1 MWIKGKTALSNTHFL
16 KNTHVCVN
24 LPADSLCEVHEVGE
38 LLANADL
45 RANLEVILPMRE
57 VEVPR
62 VGEAAACCDRL
73 GEAGGPL

>member
-1 MWIKGKTALSNTHFL
+1 MSTKNKQITAVTLAE
-16 KNTHVCVN
+16 N
-24 LPADSLCEVHEVGE
+24 LESL
-38 LLANADL
+38 LLTSDL

-62 VGEAAACCDRL
+62 RGEASDAAACCDRL

>member
-1 MWIKGKTALSNTHFL
+1 M
-16 KNTHVCVN
+16 KNTCIDVN
-24 LPADSLCEVHEVGE
+24 LPPKGLCDFHGVGE

>member
-1 MWIKGKTALSNTHFL
+1 MWMKGKSAKRKHPF
-16 KNTHVCVN
+16 
-24 LPADSLCEVHEVGE
+24 LCEIAPRESVLISRG
-38 LLANADL
+38 LRISAKADL